1 MSGEMSDEKPTR
13 VLMALDCGVTDADA
27 FRAVSLLTGEPE
39 LEVTGVYIEDEDLIN
54 AARLPGIAEISTA
67 GTVSALDPDS
77 VQSELLQQAQHARQ
91 TFETS
96 ARRMNFNYSFRVS
109 RGRNVD
115 ILLEAA
121 STSDIVVVNRP
132 LRAAGLRTRR
142 GSHFAPLLE
151 HHGNL
156 LFVNE
161 PWASG
166 RSVIALCESP
176 GVSSE
181 RALAAAKRI
190 AAAEDLEFL
199 VAVPPQQRDE
209 QGVDADRTLILTDWR
224 ESAIVDLCE
233 SEDAR
238 LLVLSATHLNWQAL
252 LMGLID
258 RVSCSLLRLG

>member
-1 MSGEMSDEKPTR
+1 MNDEKRTR
-13 VLMALDCGVTDADA
+13 VLMALDCGVIDADA
-27 FRAVSLLTGEPE
+27 FRALGLLTGEPE

-54 AARLPGIAEISTA
+54 AARLPGAAEISTA
-67 GTVSALDPDS
+67 GTVSALDPEN
-77 VQSELLQQAQHARQ
+77 VQAQLVQQAQHARQ

-96 ARRMNFNYSFRVS
+96 ARHMKFDYSFRVS

-132 LRAAGLRTRR
+132 LRTAGLRTRR
-142 GSHFAPLLE
+142 GAHFAPLLE
-151 HHGNL
+151 RHGNL

-166 RSVIALCESP
+166 RSVIALCESQSAS
-176 GVSSE
+176 GA

-209 QGVDADRTLILTDWR
+209 QAVGADRTTILTDWS

-233 SEDAR
+233 SADAR
-238 LLVLSATHLNWQAL
+238 LLVLSATHLDWQAL